1 MKAAKTRKKQG
12 GIPISKKRCNR
23 ALYDAKQQAQSE
35 YIGDI
40 DVNNDE
46 NKMFKMARAIKGT
59 YKDVTNKCVRDDKGN
74 LTLSDE
80 GKLHA
85 WRLLE
90 TLKF

>member
-1 MKAAKTRKKQG
+1 M
-12 GIPISKKRCNR
+12 
-23 ALYDAKQQAQSE
+23 L
-35 YIGDI
+35 
-40 DVNNDE
+40 
-46 NKMFKMARAIKGT
+46 KMALAIKGT
-59 YKDVTNKCVRDDKGN
+59 YKDVTNKGVRDDKGN